1 LSQLAC
7 DITLEDTMAKYLTRR
22 CIWLHVITLLLVSS
36 FILAAWWQYGAA
48 RAGNG
53 LSWAY
58 TFEWPAFAVY
68 AVYMWWKMIH
78 DQRTGFDR
86 LWVARQ
92 HAAADRFGTP
102 LHQIPGWATDKALSK
117 AVIAASLN
125 APDAPALSMG
135 KTEAYVPPALGD
147 GVSPEWSA
155 DEAERVYDDAD
166 VEVYDHPGSVIDA
179 EVVAVKTQVD
189 EELMAYNRYL
199 AELNREDVP
208 KHWGRRRHG
217 APEEGSAEGSAGE
230 GSPAPAAAESVP
242 QRALPTPDRHQR

>member
-1 LSQLAC
+1 MAG
-7 DITLEDTMAKYLTRR
+7 DITLEGSMATYLTRR

-36 FILAAWWQYGAA
+36 FLLAAWWQYGAA

-102 LHQIPGWATDKALSK
+102 LHQIPGWATDKSLSK
-117 AVIAASLN
+117 AVIAASHD
-125 APDAPALSMG
+125 APDTPALTMG
-135 KTEAYVPPALGD
+135 RAEPYVPPALGD
-147 GVSPEWSA
+147 GEHLEWSA
-155 DEAERVYDDAD
+155 QEAALVPVDAD
-166 VEVYDHPGSVIDA
+166 LEAYDHPGSVIDA
-179 EVVAVKTQVD
+179 EVIDVKTEVD
-189 EELMAYNRYL
+189 EDLLAYNRYL
-199 AELNREDVP
+199 AELNRKDVP
-208 KHWGRRRHG
+208 KQWGLRQHG
-217 APEEGSAEGSAGE
+217 AGEEASAEEGS
-230 GSPAPAAAESVP
+230 PVPAAADAVP
-242 QRALPTPDRHQR
+242 RRALPASDRRQS

>member
-1 LSQLAC
+1 
-7 DITLEDTMAKYLTRR
+7 MAKYLTRR
-22 CIWLHVITLLLVSS
+22 CMWLHVITLLLVSS

-102 LHQIPGWATDKALSK
+102 LHEIPGWATDKALSK

-125 APDAPALSMG
+125 APDTPALAMG
-135 KTEAYVPPALGD
+135 KTEPYVPPALGD
-147 GVSPEWSA
+147 GEPLEWSA
-155 DEAERVYDDAD
+155 GDVEPISDDAD
-166 VEVYDHPGSVIDA
+166 VEVYAHPGSVIDA
-179 EVVAVKTQVD
+179 EVVEVKTQVD
-189 EELMAYNRYL
+189 EELLAYNRYL
-199 AELNREDVP
+199 SELNHQDVP
-208 KHWGRRRHG
+208 KRWGRRRHG
-217 APEEGSAEGSAGE
+217 ESEEATTEEGS
-230 GSPAPAAAESVP
+230 PVPAAADAVR
-242 QRALPTPDRHQR
+242 RALPAPDPHQP